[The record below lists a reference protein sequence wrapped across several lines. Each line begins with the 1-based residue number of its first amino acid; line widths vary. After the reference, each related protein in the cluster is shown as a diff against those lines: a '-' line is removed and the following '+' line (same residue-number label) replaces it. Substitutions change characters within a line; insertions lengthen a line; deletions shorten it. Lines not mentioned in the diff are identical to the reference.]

1 MRGAPGIPGAVPSAV
16 GAAVSPAAELAVLPH
31 QAAAIASV
39 DDAPGKDLKYAM
51 VEDDVVVVDPVKLR
65 VVEVIHGN
73 NRP

>member
-1 MRGAPGIPGAVPSAV
+1 M
-16 GAAVSPAAELAVLPH
+16 PH

-39 DDAPGKDLKYAM
+39 DDAPEKDLKYAM

-65 VVEVIHGN
+65 VVEVIHGT